1 MVIVDAGHGGSDP
14 GAIGNGL
21 QEKDLNL
28 KAAEYMFERLTQ
40 LGIPAVITRSTD
52 ESLPKNARIQ
62 RIQEIIRESGD
73 PSNII
78 LISNHINAGGAEG
91 AEIVYALRNDS
102 TLADLALD
110 YIGEAG
116 QIKRKTYQ
124 RRLPEN
130 PNRDYYY
137 IIRETAPAESL
148 LVEYG
153 FIDNA
158 RDAQK
163 LQNNI
168 TDYAEAVVK
177 AIAEYTNTPYT
188 PEQLTGDFY
197 VVKKGDTIYKIAN
210 QFNIPISEIKRI
222 NNLTSDLL
230 NIGQILYLKESTLPN
245 NYFTYTVKKGDSLW
259 KIAQENNTSID
270 DIKRINNL
278 TSNNLIVGQ
287 QLLIPLSVKE
297 PDNSITQPTLPTGP
311 SSTTPV
317 ESYIIYE
324 VKKGDSLWKIAN
336 DNNTTVND
344 LIKLNNLSNLTLQIG
359 DKIKIPTSQDEKP
372 TRIYI
377 VKSGDTL
384 WSIAKANG
392 VSVNELKSAN
402 NLTNNLLSLGQELII
417 PQ

>member
-1 MVIVDAGHGGSDP
+1 M
-14 GAIGNGL
+14 
-21 QEKDLNL
+21 
-28 KAAEYMFERLTQ
+28 
-40 LGIPAVITRSTD
+40 
-52 ESLPKNARIQ
+52 
-62 RIQEIIRESGD
+62 
-73 PSNII
+73 
-78 LISNHINAGGAEG
+78 
-91 AEIVYALRNDS
+91 
-102 TLADLALD
+102 
-110 YIGEAG
+110 
-116 QIKRKTYQ
+116 
-124 RRLPEN
+124 
-130 PNRDYYY
+130 
-137 IIRETAPAESL
+137 
-148 LVEYG
+148 
-153 FIDNA
+153 
-158 RDAQK
+158 
-163 LQNNI
+163 
-168 TDYAEAVVK
+168 VK

-336 DNNTTVND
+336 NNNTTVND

-392 VSVNELKSAN
+392 ISVNELKSAN

>member
-222 NNLTSDLL
+222 NNLTSDFL

-336 DNNTTVND
+336 NNNTTVND

-359 DKIKIPTSQDEKP
+359 DKIKIPTSQEEKP

-392 VSVNELKSAN
+392 ISVNELKSAN

>member
-1 MVIVDAGHGGSDP
+1 M
-14 GAIGNGL
+14 
-21 QEKDLNL
+21 
-28 KAAEYMFERLTQ
+28 LT
-40 LGIPAVITRSTD
+40 
-52 ESLPKNARIQ
+52 PKSWKIKKVTLW
-62 RIQEIIRESGD
+62 
-73 PSNII
+73 PSP
-78 LISNHINAGGAEG
+78 GAEG

-188 PEQLTGDFY
+188 PEQLTGGFY

-336 DNNTTVND
+336 NNNTTVND

-359 DKIKIPTSQDEKP
+359 DKIKIPTSQEEKP

-392 VSVNELKSAN
+392 ISVNELKSAN

>member
-297 PDNSITQPTLPTGP
+297 PANSITQPTLPTGP

-336 DNNTTVND
+336 NNNTTVND

-377 VKSGDTL
+377 IKSGDTL

-392 VSVNELKSAN
+392 ISVNELKSAN